1 MKRRNVII
9 IVGIIVLVSAG
20 FIYQNIQKTRS
31 AANSQFQ
38 TQSVERGALTAQI
51 GATGTV
57 RADQTALLIWET
69 TGQVDV
75 VNFKVGDEVNTG
87 DVLASLDDSSL
98 PQTVILAQSDLVAAK
113 RSLADLQTSG
123 VARAQARLN
132 LELAQKA
139 LEDAEKTRTNKD
151 YQRSSQA
158 TLNEA
163 EANMILAKN
172 GLEQAQDIYGAVAA
186 QDQNSVAR
194 AQALSARSNAQ
205 RNYDR
210 ALANYNYLLGRP
222 DEQEVAEADAQ
233 LDVARANV
241 EAAQREWDR
250 LKDGPDPDDVA
261 AAEARVQAIEATLAA
276 VNLTAP
282 FDGTVT
288 SVSVKPG
295 DQVSMS
301 AGTAAAA
308 APAFRID
315 DLSRLLVD
323 VEITEVDIN
332 QVKIGQDAT
341 LSFDAILNQNYNGKV
356 AEVARVG
363 IVGQQGAVNFLVTIE
378 LTDPDE
384 LVLPGM
390 TAAVN
395 IITSEIDDVL
405 LVPNRSV
412 RLVNGNR
419 TVYILRD
426 GQAVAET
433 VQLGQSNESFSE
445 VLSGNVKEGDQVIL
459 NPPAIFQ
466 PGGGGPFGG

>member
-20 FIYQNIQKTRS
+20 FIYQNLQKTRS

-38 TQSVERGALTAQI
+38 TQPVERGTLTAQI

-57 RADQTALLIWET
+57 RANQTALLTWET
-69 TGQVDV
+69 TGQVGE
-75 VNFKVGDEVNTG
+75 VNFKVGDEVKTG
-87 DVLASLDDSSL
+87 DVLASLDPSTL
-98 PQTVILAQSDLVAAK
+98 PQTVILAQSDLVAAR
-113 RSLADLQTSG
+113 RSLDDLQTSG
-123 VARAQARLN
+123 VARAQAQLN

-139 LEDAEKTRTNKD
+139 LEDAEETRTNKD

-194 AQALSARSNAQ
+194 AQALSALSNAQ
-205 RNYDR
+205 HNYDR
-210 ALANYNYLLGRP
+210 ALANYNYLLSRP
-222 DEQEVAEADAQ
+222 DDQEVAEADAQ
-233 LDVARANV
+233 LEVARANV
-241 EAAQREWDR
+241 DAAQREWDR

-261 AAEARVQAIEATLAA
+261 AAEARVQAIEATLAG
-276 VNLTAP
+276 VDLTAP
-282 FDGTVT
+282 FDGTIT

-301 AGTAAAA
+301 AAAA
-308 APAFRID
+308 APAAAFRID

-332 QVKIGQDAT
+332 QVKVGQDT
-341 LSFDAILNQNYNGKV
+341 NLSFDAILNQSYVGKV

-363 IVGQQGAVNFLVTIE
+363 TVGLQGAVNFLVTIE
-378 LTDPDE
+378 LSDADE

-395 IITSEIDDVL
+395 IVTSQIDDVL

-412 RLVNGNR
+412 RLINGNR

-433 VQLGQSNESFSE
+433 IQLGQSNESFSE
-445 VLSGNVKEGDQVIL
+445 VLSGNIKEGDEAIL

-466 PGGGGPFGG
+466 PGGGGGPFGG